1 MIDTLQAV
9 KKHKKVNLLKD
20 VGNADISHVINI
32 PFLKK
37 IAIKNDLMLDFVTQR
52 DFLLNL
58 GILQR
63 AEILAANKKFLEKA
77 NIYYRV
83 NRLIGKKEMG
93 ELFKVIFF
101 YKKKNKFDKGFK

>member
-37 IAIKNDLMLDFVTQR
+37 NS
-52 DFLLNL
+52 
-58 GILQR
+58 
-63 AEILAANKKFLEKA
+63 
-77 NIYYRV
+77 Y
-83 NRLIGKKEMG
+83 
-93 ELFKVIFF
+93 
-101 YKKKNKFDKGFK
+101 